1 MIIKGIIIQP
11 KTLYP
16 TVQRK
21 PQIRKGSKLEIS
33 DMYITGVR
41 QTATRKGV
49 MFNFSRNESKTTEKA
64 VMKPPRT
71 EPLEYAW
78 KKMNI

>member
-1 MIIKGIIIQP
+1 MTIKGIVIQP

-21 PQIRKGSKLEIS
+21 PQIRKGSKLGIS
-33 DMYITGVR
+33 DMYLTGVR
-41 QTATRKGV
+41 KTSIRKGV
-49 MFNFSRNESKTTEKA
+49 MFNFSRNESKTSEKE

-78 KKMNI
+78 KKMNM

>member
-1 MIIKGIIIQP
+1 MTIKGIIFQLETPYQTATRKIQ
-11 KTLYP
+11 T
-16 TVQRK
+16 
-21 PQIRKGSKLEIS
+21 RKGSKLEIS
-33 DMYITGVR
+33 NMYLTGVR
-41 QTATRKGV
+41 QTTTRKGV

>member
-1 MIIKGIIIQP
+1 MTIKGIIIQP

-21 PQIRKGSKLEIS
+21 PQMRKGLKLEIS
-33 DMYITGVR
+33 EMYITGMR
-41 QTATRKGV
+41 QTTTRKGV
-49 MFNFSRNESKTTEKA
+49 MFNFSRNESKTSEKE
-64 VMKPPRT
+64 VMKPPRN

-78 KKMNI
+78 KKMNM

>member
-1 MIIKGIIIQP
+1 MTIKGIIFQP
-11 KTLYP
+11 KTLYQ
-16 TVQRK
+16 TAKRNMQTH
-21 PQIRKGSKLEIS
+21 KGSKLEIS
-33 DMYITGVR
+33 NMYITGVR
-41 QTATRKGV
+41 ATAIRKGV
-49 MFNFSRNESKTTEKA
+49 MLDFSRNESNTTEKA

>member
-1 MIIKGIIIQP
+1 MTIKGIIIQP
-11 KTLYP
+11 KTLYQ

-33 DMYITGVR
+33 AMYITGVR
-41 QTATRKGV
+41 QTTTRKGV

-64 VMKPPRT
+64 VMKLPRT

>member
-1 MIIKGIIIQP
+1 MTIKAIIFQPENHYQTATRKIQTYKG
-11 KTLYP
+11 T
-16 TVQRK
+16 
-21 PQIRKGSKLEIS
+21 KLEIS
-33 DMYITGVR
+33 NMYLTGVR
-41 QTATRKGV
+41 QTAIRKGV
-49 MFNFSRNESKTTEKA
+49 MFNFSQNENQTTEKA

>member
-1 MIIKGIIIQP
+1 MTIKGIIFQP
-11 KTLYP
+11 ETLYQ
-16 TVQRK
+16 TATRN
-21 PQIRKGSKLEIS
+21 IRIHKGLKLEI
-33 DMYITGVR
+33 DNMYITGVR
-41 QTATRKGV
+41 ATAIRKGV
-49 MFNFSRNESKTTEKA
+49 MFDFSRNESKTTEKA

>member
-1 MIIKGIIIQP
+1 MTIKGIVIQP
-11 KTLYP
+11 ENLYQ
-16 TVQRK
+16 TVKRR
-21 PQIRKGSKLEIS
+21 PQIHQGSKLEIS
-33 DMYITGVR
+33 NMYITGVR
-41 QTATRKGV
+41 ATAIRKGV
-49 MFNFSRNESKTTEKA
+49 MFDFSRNESKTTEKA

>member
-1 MIIKGIIIQP
+1 MTIKGIIFQPETQYQKATRKIQ
-11 KTLYP
+11 TH
-16 TVQRK
+16 
-21 PQIRKGSKLEIS
+21 KGTKLEIS
-33 DMYITGVR
+33 NMYLTGVR
-41 QTATRKGV
+41 QTAIRKGV
-49 MFNFSRNESKTTEKA
+49 MFNFSQNENQTIDKA

>member
-1 MIIKGIIIQP
+1 
-11 KTLYP
+11 
-16 TVQRK
+16 
-21 PQIRKGSKLEIS
+21 
-33 DMYITGVR
+33 MYITGVR

>member
-1 MIIKGIIIQP
+1 MTIKGIIIQP
-11 KTLYP
+11 KTIYP

-21 PQIRKGSKLEIS
+21 SQIRKGSKLEIS

-41 QTATRKGV
+41 QATTRKGV

-64 VMKPPRT
+64 VMKLPRT

>member
-1 MIIKGIIIQP
+1 MTIKGIIIQP
-11 KTLYP
+11 KTMYP

-33 DMYITGVR
+33 EMYITGMR
-41 QTATRKGV
+41 QTTIRKGV

>member
-1 MIIKGIIIQP
+1 MTIKGIVIQP
-11 KTLYP
+11 ENLNQ
-16 TVQRK
+16 TVKRK
-21 PQIRKGSKLEIS
+21 PQMHQGSKFEINN
-33 DMYITGVR
+33 MYITGVR
-41 QTATRKGV
+41 ATAIRKGV
-49 MFNFSRNESKTTEKA
+49 MFDFSRNESKTTEKA

>member
-1 MIIKGIIIQP
+1 MTIKGIIIQP

-16 TVQRK
+16 PVQRK
-21 PQIRKGSKLEIS
+21 PQIRKGSKLKIS
-33 DMYITGVR
+33 DMYIIGVR
-41 QTATRKGV
+41 KTSIRKGV

>member
-1 MIIKGIIIQP
+1 MTIKGIIIQP

-21 PQIRKGSKLEIS
+21 PQIRKGLKLEIS
-33 DMYITGVR
+33 EMYITGMR
-41 QTATRKGV
+41 QTTTRKGV
-49 MFNFSRNESKTTEKA
+49 MFNFSRNESKTFEKE

-78 KKMNI
+78 KKMNM